1 MIFTSDCME
10 CLIARQ
16 YKDIKHYS
24 GAQKKKEFFKEILHC
39 VNSAPT
45 GVNAPVVFA
54 ELCRIQEKYF
64 GPIYDYAAEKEK
76 YNTLMMNIEDSLRAK
91 IEQSADPLLYA
102 LKLSRAG
109 NYIDFGAL
117 KEVDDNALLSL
128 LENCA
133 DTDISKGE
141 YENFKNDLKT
151 AKRLTLLCDNCGE
164 IVCDK
169 LLLQIIKKLYP
180 QVEVIA
186 AVRNI
191 PALNDVTEDDAL
203 LVKLNETAQIV
214 KNGTDVAGTPLDLI
228 SKELKDILETSDV
241 IISKGQANFE
251 TLFGCGLNIYYIFLL
266 KCDLFSEIF
275 GLEKFTGMFI
285 NDKNVHIPEEY
296 IK

>member
-1 MIFTSDCME
+1 MIFTSDCMS
-10 CLIARQ
+10 CLIGRL
-16 YKDIKHYS
+16 YKNIRHYS
-24 GAQKKKEFFKEILHC
+24 GAQKKKEFFKEILDC
-39 VNSAPT
+39 VSSSPT

-54 ELCRIQEKYF
+54 ELSRIQEKYF

-76 YNTLMMNIEDSLRAK
+76 YNTLMLNIEDSLGEK
-91 IEQSADPLLYA
+91 IKQSSDPLLYA

-117 KEVDDNALLSL
+117 REVDDSALLSL
-128 LENCA
+128 LEGCA
-133 DTDISKGE
+133 DTDIPKDE
-141 YENFKNDLKT
+141 YESFKTDLKT
-151 AKRLTLLCDNCGE
+151 ACRLTLLCDNCGE

-169 LLLQIIKKLYP
+169 LLLQTIKGLYP
-180 QVEVIA
+180 QIELIA

-191 PALNDVTEDDAL
+191 PALNDVTEEDAL

-228 SKELKDILETSDV
+228 STELRNLLNTSDV

-285 NDKNVHIPEEY
+285 NDKNVHVPEEY
-296 IK
+296 VK